1 MSVCPSICPS
11 IYTEKKWCFGTTL
24 KNTLICYSQISLVLI
39 SFSKIIFMDWFNP
52 NIEGLSVCLSLFTRR
67 VVWNVDFQNWNLSCA
82 GHGAV
87 LNIDGEVE
95 LDSIIMDGETLATG
109 AVASVRNIANPVS
122 LARAVME
129 KVYFSSQ
136 IASELI
142 FWV

>member
-1 MSVCPSICPS
+1 MKCD
-11 IYTEKKWCFGTTL
+11 
-24 KNTLICYSQISLVLI
+24 
-39 SFSKIIFMDWFNP
+39 IF
-52 NIEGLSVCLSLFTRR
+52 VH
-67 VVWNVDFQNWNLSCA
+67 VDFQNWNLSWV

-136 IASELI
+136 IASE
-142 FWV
+142 

>member
-1 MSVCPSICPS
+1 M
-11 IYTEKKWCFGTTL
+11 
-24 KNTLICYSQISLVLI
+24 
-39 SFSKIIFMDWFNP
+39 
-52 NIEGLSVCLSLFTRR
+52 
-67 VVWNVDFQNWNLSCA
+67 DFQNWNLSCA

-136 IASELI
+136 IASELF

>member
-1 MSVCPSICPS
+1 
-11 IYTEKKWCFGTTL
+11 
-24 KNTLICYSQISLVLI
+24 
-39 SFSKIIFMDWFNP
+39 
-52 NIEGLSVCLSLFTRR
+52 
-67 VVWNVDFQNWNLSCA
+67 VDFQNCNLSCV

-129 KVYFSSQ
+129 KVDFSSQ
-136 IASELI
+136 IASELM

>member
-1 MSVCPSICPS
+1 M
-11 IYTEKKWCFGTTL
+11 
-24 KNTLICYSQISLVLI
+24 
-39 SFSKIIFMDWFNP
+39 
-52 NIEGLSVCLSLFTRR
+52 
-67 VVWNVDFQNWNLSCA
+67 DFQNWNLSCA

-95 LDSIIMDGETLATG
+95 LDSIIMDGETLSTG

>member
-1 MSVCPSICPS
+1 MFVYQLLHEVS
-11 IYTEKKWCFGTTL
+11 YEM
-24 KNTLICYSQISLVLI
+24 CYL
-39 SFSKIIFMDWFNP
+39 
-52 NIEGLSVCLSLFTRR
+52 CTH
-67 VVWNVDFQNWNLSCA
+67 VDFQNWNLSCV

-87 LNIDGEVE
+87 LNVDGEVE

-136 IASELI
+136 IVSELFFGGI
-142 FWV
+142 ELSPVNMYPI

>member
-1 MSVCPSICPS
+1 MGS
-11 IYTEKKWCFGTTL
+11 
-24 KNTLICYSQISLVLI
+24 
-39 SFSKIIFMDWFNP
+39 
-52 NIEGLSVCLSLFTRR
+52 
-67 VVWNVDFQNWNLSCA
+67 VVWNVDFQNCNLSCV

-129 KVYFSSQ
+129 KVDFSSQ
-136 IASELI
+136 IASELM